1 MPWVADQVQEASLA
15 IKEGRDESPND
26 RPFLPVALAAVLFA
40 GNAVAVTTVLRR
52 RILRAHQTTD
62 AAYS

>member
-1 MPWVADQVQEASLA
+1 
-15 IKEGRDESPND
+15 
-26 RPFLPVALAAVLFA
+26 VLFA